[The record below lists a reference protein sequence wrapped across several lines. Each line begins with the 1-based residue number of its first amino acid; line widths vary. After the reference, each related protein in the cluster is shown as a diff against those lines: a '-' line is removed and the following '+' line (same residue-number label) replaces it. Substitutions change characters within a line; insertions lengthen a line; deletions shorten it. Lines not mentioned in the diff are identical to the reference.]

1 MTDESLITLSA
12 GCCQCRI
19 RNMREGIRHGAA
31 IVLPRTH
38 AAPALAM

>member
-1 MTDESLITLSA
+1 MTDESLITPSA

-19 RNMREGIRHGAA
+19 RNTREGIRHAAAA
-31 IVLPRTH
+31 ILPRTH